1 MNFMAQKTLIPL
13 QSVANRIRIIRGHR
27 VMLDS
32 DLAELYGVLTKAL
45 NQAVKRNIERFP
57 ADFMFQ
63 LTVEE
68 FEQWRSQIV
77 TSNPGARMGLRRP
90 PYVFTEHGALQ
101 LASVLKSER
110 AVDMSLLVVRA
121 FVRLRELLATNK
133 ELAAQFKKLE
143 RRLDMSDEAIAEPY
157 EIVRQLIEI
166 GSESASAN
174 WQVVVGASPI
184 RGRNGESPWPRVMR
198 TSS

>member
-1 MNFMAQKTLIPL
+1 MAQKTLIPL
-13 QSVANRIRIIRGHR
+13 QSVANRIRVIRGHR

-57 ADFMFQ
+57 SDFMFQ
-63 LTVEE
+63 LTAEE
-68 FEQWRSQIV
+68 FDHWRSQIV

-110 AVDMSLLVVRA
+110 AVEMSLLVVRA

-133 ELAAQFKKLE
+133 ELAVQFKKLE
-143 RRLDMSDEAIAEPY
+143 RRLDMSDEAIAELY
-157 EIVRQLIEI
+157 AMVRQLMTPPDKPKRRI
-166 GSESASAN
+166 GFY
-174 WQVVVGASPI
+174 
-184 RGRNGESPWPRVMR
+184 
-198 TSS
+198 

>member
-1 MNFMAQKTLIPL
+1 MAQKTLIPL

-27 VMLDS
+27 VMPDS

-57 ADFMFQ
+57 SDFMFQ
-63 LTVEE
+63 LTAEE
-68 FEQWRSQIV
+68 FDHWRSQIV

-143 RRLDMSDEAIAEPY
+143 RRLDMSDEAIAELY
-157 EIVRQLIEI
+157 AMVRQLMTPPDKPKRRI
-166 GSESASAN
+166 GFY
-174 WQVVVGASPI
+174 
-184 RGRNGESPWPRVMR
+184 
-198 TSS
+198 

>member
-1 MNFMAQKTLIPL
+1 MAQKTLIPL
-13 QSVANRIRIIRGHR
+13 QTVANRIRIVRGHR

-32 DLAELYGVLTKAL
+32 DLADLYGVPTKAL
-45 NQAVKRNIERFP
+45 NQAVKRNLERFP

-68 FEQWRSQIV
+68 FENWRSQIV

-90 PYVFTEHGALQ
+90 PYAFTEHGALQ

-110 AVDMSLLVVRA
+110 AIEMSLLVVRA

-133 ELAAQFKKLE
+133 ELAAQFRKLE
-143 RRLDMSDEAIAEPY
+143 RRLDMSDEAIAELY
-157 EIVRQLIEI
+157 AMVRQLMAPADKPRRKI
-166 GSESASAN
+166 GFY
-174 WQVVVGASPI
+174 
-184 RGRNGESPWPRVMR
+184 
-198 TSS
+198 

>member
-1 MNFMAQKTLIPL
+1 MAQKTLIPL
-13 QSVANRIRIIRGHR
+13 QSVANRIRTIRGHR

-57 ADFMFQ
+57 SDFMFQ
-63 LTVEE
+63 LTDEE
-68 FEQWRSQIV
+68 FAHWRSQIV

-90 PYVFTEHGALQ
+90 PNVFTEHGALQ

-143 RRLDMSDEAIAEPY
+143 RRLDMSDEAIAELY
-157 EIVRQLIEI
+157 AMVRQLMTPPDKPKRRI
-166 GSESASAN
+166 GFY
-174 WQVVVGASPI
+174 
-184 RGRNGESPWPRVMR
+184 
-198 TSS
+198 

>member
-1 MNFMAQKTLIPL
+1 MAQKTLIPL
-13 QSVANRIRIIRGHR
+13 QSVANRIRTIRGHR

-57 ADFMFQ
+57 SDFMFQ
-63 LTVEE
+63 LTDEE
-68 FEQWRSQIV
+68 FAHWRSQIV

-133 ELAAQFKKLE
+133 ELAARFKKLE
-143 RRLDMSDEAIAEPY
+143 RRLDMSDEAIAELY
-157 EIVRQLIEI
+157 TMFRQLMTPPDKPKRRI
-166 GSESASAN
+166 GFY
-174 WQVVVGASPI
+174 
-184 RGRNGESPWPRVMR
+184 
-198 TSS
+198 

>member
-1 MNFMAQKTLIPL
+1 
-13 QSVANRIRIIRGHR
+13 
-27 VMLDS
+27 MLDA

-45 NQAVKRNIERFP
+45 IQAVKRNAARFP

-63 LTVEE
+63 LTDEE
-68 FEQWRSQIV
+68 FAHWRSQIV

-143 RRLDMSDEAIAEPY
+143 RRLDMSDEAIVELYAM
-157 EIVRQLIEI
+157 VRQLMAAPDKPKRRI
-166 GSESASAN
+166 GFY
-174 WQVVVGASPI
+174 
-184 RGRNGESPWPRVMR
+184 
-198 TSS
+198 